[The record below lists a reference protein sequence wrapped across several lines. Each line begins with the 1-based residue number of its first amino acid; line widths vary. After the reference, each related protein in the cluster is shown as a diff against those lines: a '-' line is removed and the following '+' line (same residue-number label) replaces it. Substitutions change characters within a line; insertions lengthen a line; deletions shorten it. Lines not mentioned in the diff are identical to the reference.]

1 MMTGLGVGFQIM
13 LIVIGIFVARAAIT
27 TARTPQGAAAWV
39 VFLISFPLLAL
50 PAFALFG
57 SVSRLSAR
65 RESRQMRHLV
75 KSGNSRLD
83 RLANLALAIP
93 TDGNAIKLLVDGGA
107 TFDAIFSAIDT
118 AKREI
123 LVQFYIIRA
132 DAVGLELQERLIAAA
147 RRGVK
152 VRVLCDMLGSL
163 FLGFDYIRKLQAEG
177 IEIRG
182 IPGPH
187 RALGRIGVNFRN
199 HRKAVVID
207 GSVGFSGG
215 INVGQEY
222 IDGGKKFD
230 SWRDTHIRIE
240 GPMVAQLRDIFAL
253 DWKAVTNEDLP
264 EAQGDGISQTAGKQR
279 GILMGFGPTD
289 PLERGSLMLCALVNL
304 AQHRLWIATPYLVP
318 HTDLLTA
325 LQLASLR
332 GVQVRILIPE
342 PSDNILA
349 WYASRNA
356 ARLLSEAGVDVFAY
370 QPGFMHSKVML
381 IDDDL
386 VSVGTVNL
394 DIRSAL
400 LNFEQTALVEN
411 QTFATQVAAMLD
423 EDFSKSLSLTFPGPW
438 HVRLLAPVAWLFG
451 PLL

>member
-1 MMTGLGVGFQIM
+1 MIGIGIGFQIL
-13 LIVIGIFVARAAIT
+13 LIVVGILVARTAIT

-39 VFLISFPLLAL
+39 VFLVSFPLLAL

-57 SVSRLSAR
+57 SVSRLSSR
-65 RESRQMRHLV
+65 RAGHEVLQFS
-75 KSGNSRLD
+75 KSGEGRLD
-83 RLANLALAIP
+83 NFTNLAVASP
-93 TDGNAIKLLVDGGA
+93 TDGNAVKLLVDGQA
-107 TFDAIFSAIDT
+107 TFDAIFAAID
-118 AKREI
+118 AAEREI

-132 DAVGLELQERLIAAA
+132 DTVGLDLQERLIQAA
-147 RRGVK
+147 RRGVE
-152 VRVLCDMLGSL
+152 VRVLCDMVGSL
-163 FLGFDYIRKLQAEG
+163 FLGFQYVRALQAEG

-207 GSVGFSGG
+207 GAVGFTGG
-215 INVGQEY
+215 VNVGQEY
-222 IDGGKKFD
+222 IDGGNKFD
-230 SWRDTHIRIE
+230 AWRDTHLRIE
-240 GPMVAQLRDIFAL
+240 GPMVTQLRDLFAL
-253 DWKAVTNEDLP
+253 DWKAVTGEQLSDLQTP
-264 EAQGDGISQTAGKQR
+264 AVSQAPGSQR
-279 GILMGFGPTD
+279 GLLMGFGPTD
-289 PLERGSLMLCALVNL
+289 SLERGSLMLCALVNL
-304 AQHRLWIATPYLVP
+304 AQHRLWIASPYLVP

-332 GVQVRILIPE
+332 GVEVRILIPE

-356 ARLLSEAGVDVFAY
+356 ARLLSEAGIEVYAY

-386 VSVGTVNL
+386 ASVGTVNL

-400 LNFEQTALVEN
+400 LNFEQTALVED
-411 QTFATQVAAMLD
+411 QKFAAEVAAMLE
-423 EDFSKSLSLTFPGPW
+423 EDFSKSLPIAFPGPR
-438 HVRLLAPVAWLFG
+438 HVRLLAPIARLFG